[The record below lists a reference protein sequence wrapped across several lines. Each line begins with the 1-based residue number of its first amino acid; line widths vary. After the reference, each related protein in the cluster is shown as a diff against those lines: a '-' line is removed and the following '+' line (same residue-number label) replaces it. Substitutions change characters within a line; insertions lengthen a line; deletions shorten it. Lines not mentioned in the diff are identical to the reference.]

1 MRNFRF
7 GFFLILAFLVVAGPI
22 LVYGAE
28 SEKGIVPLCGG
39 TNQPEC
45 RACDFIQLGQNIISW
60 FIKIAASTIALTFAW
75 GGMKMVMSGGD
86 TGAVSSA
93 RSIMTNSVIGLV
105 ILLGSWL
112 IVNTI
117 LNLLVSE
124 ENMGKW
130 YEIQCTTL
138 PPGTATT
145 PNVVGSPSGS
155 GPVSTTGLT
164 QDVAMN
170 RLSGA
175 GISVTSSSGAVK
187 ADCAGTSGCTS
198 LQGMKEAT
206 VQDAI
211 DLKRDCKCD
220 ITITGGTEGSSGHA
234 TGVASHAN
242 GYKYDVRL
250 NDALN
255 NYITTTY
262 TDIGKRSDG
271 AQMYK
276 APDGVIYAREGDHWD
291 VQVKS

>member
-7 GFFLILAFLVVAGPI
+7 GFFLILAFLVIAGPV
-22 LVYGAE
+22 LVYGE
-28 SEKGIVPLCGG
+28 EPKGIVPCDGPG
-39 TNQPEC
+39 C
-45 RACDFIQLGQNIISW
+45 RACDFIQLGQNIINW

-117 LNLLVSE
+117 LNLLVNE
-124 ENMGKW
+124 QNMGKW
-130 YEIQCTTL
+130 YEIQCTVL
-138 PPGTATT
+138 PPSPTATT

-155 GPVSTTGLT
+155 GPVSTIGLT
-164 QDVAMN
+164 QDVAIN

-250 NDALN
+250 NDTLN

>member
-7 GFFLILAFLVVAGPI
+7 GLFLLVGALIVASP
-22 LVYGAE
+22 VYAA
-28 SEKGIVPLCGG
+28 GIVPCDGPG
-39 TNQPEC
+39 C
-45 RACDFIQLGQNIISW
+45 RACDFIQLGQNIIDW
-60 FIKIAASTIALTFAW
+60 FIKIAASIIALTFAW

-130 YEIQCTTL
+130 YEIQCTAL
-138 PPGTATT
+138 PPSPTATT

-234 TGVASHAN
+234 TGVTSHAN